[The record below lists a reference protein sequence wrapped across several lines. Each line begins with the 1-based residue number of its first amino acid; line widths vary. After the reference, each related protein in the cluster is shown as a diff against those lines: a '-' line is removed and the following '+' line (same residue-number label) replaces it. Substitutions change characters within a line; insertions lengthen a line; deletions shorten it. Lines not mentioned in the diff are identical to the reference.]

1 METPRQLIDN
11 TEQHQYEFRI
21 GSLTPR
27 IEYILTRNGTIYLT
41 HTEVP
46 PELEGQGVAS
56 DLVLSA
62 LRDIER
68 RGLKMV
74 PMCPYVASYIR
85 RHPEWERLVADG
97 FGV

>member
-11 TEQHQYEFRI
+11 TELHRYEFRI
-21 GSLTPR
+21 GDYAPR
-27 IEYILTRNGTIYLT
+27 IEYILTRNGTIYLN

-46 PELEGQGVAS
+46 PELEGQGIAS
-56 DLVLSA
+56 DLVLAA

-85 RHPEWERLVADG
+85 RHPEWRRLIADG